1 LITKNKRSGLNV
13 QKRSK
18 FKDAMRFK
26 EIAEILNIEFTQAE
40 ELFWVMQNKNV
51 DGSSLNLRDGE
62 TDENNNSATPHS

>member
-1 LITKNKRSGLNV
+1 
-13 QKRSK
+13 
-18 FKDAMRFK
+18 MRFK